1 MNRVS
6 KDIDSLDNVLLKY
19 FFDIIYDIMGISG
32 VIIQIIILNYISLV
46 VIVPFIAACV
56 WLFLKLRKSVP

>member
-46 VIVPFIAACV
+46 VIVPFIAVCV